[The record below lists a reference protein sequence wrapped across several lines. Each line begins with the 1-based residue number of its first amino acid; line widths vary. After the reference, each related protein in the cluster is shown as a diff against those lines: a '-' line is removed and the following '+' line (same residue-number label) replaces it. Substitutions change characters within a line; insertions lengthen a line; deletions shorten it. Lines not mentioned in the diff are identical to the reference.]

1 VYLETYRRDSYFTWK
16 PEDDAAYYTFLLS
29 QQEDL
34 SSPLMRKQERD
45 NYCAFNVRDA
55 GLAPGQYYW
64 GVFQTDM
71 EGNNSALSQAQTL
84 VVMAGAPPEPA
95 ARAEIAPRPAV
106 PAVPEPEQAAPE
118 PAAASAAP
126 AAAAPPEPAARA
138 ESAPRPAVPAVPAPE
153 RAAPATPA
161 AAAPPGRAARAEIAP
176 QPAVPAVPAPERAAP
191 EPAAAP
197 AIPAPVVPA
206 AAAPPPAALQPLPA
220 PRNLRPAEGYTLTE
234 EIILRDRSV
243 AFSWEQVPG
252 AAGYTFVLYQ
262 NEGGIRR
269 EILRRTALRTPSFTL
284 TDLTVLDAGEF
295 VWQIEAEGDSAGRR
309 SEAATNRFRVSL
321 GEIEAAESR
330 ESGVMFGRD

>member
-1 VYLETYRRDSYFTWK
+1 
-16 PEDDAAYYTFLLS
+16 
-29 QQEDL
+29 
-34 SSPLMRKQERD
+34 
-45 NYCAFNVRDA
+45 
-55 GLAPGQYYW
+55 
-64 GVFQTDM
+64 
-71 EGNNSALSQAQTL
+71 
-84 VVMAGAPPEPA
+84 
-95 ARAEIAPRPAV
+95 
-106 PAVPEPEQAAPE
+106 
-118 PAAASAAP
+118 
-126 AAAAPPEPAARA
+126 
-138 ESAPRPAVPAVPAPE
+138 
-153 RAAPATPA
+153 
-161 AAAPPGRAARAEIAP
+161 
-176 QPAVPAVPAPERAAP
+176 
-191 EPAAAP
+191 
-197 AIPAPVVPA
+197 
-206 AAAPPPAALQPLPA
+206 LQPLPA

-269 EILRRTALRTPSFTL
+269 EILRRTALRAPSFTL